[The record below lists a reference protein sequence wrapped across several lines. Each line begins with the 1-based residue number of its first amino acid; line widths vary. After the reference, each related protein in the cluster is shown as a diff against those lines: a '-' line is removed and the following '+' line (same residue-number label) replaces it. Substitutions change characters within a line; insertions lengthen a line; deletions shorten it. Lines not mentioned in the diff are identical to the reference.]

1 MKYPIFLV
9 SFFIFSACSFNST
22 IETRHS
28 KVGDASRPADI
39 SSILEKKKVL
49 DRSLD
54 FSDESLY
61 RDYFSC
67 DRGEFNYR
75 NCNVETGK
83 IIDAYTNKL
92 KFDFQ
97 IDYKF
102 QCSRSSSTEKI
113 NISLKQ
119 NGSIE
124 RLHLT
129 GSVWTSL
136 KTYDGA
142 LDVQLVDHNPQYT
155 SSILIP
161 NTEACVLNLRT
172 KKVLSKA
179 MIERTRTQIDWIS
192 DLYSFYKPLIN
203 TNTPL
208 SKQEKERL
216 KTTVYSMEKTLI
228 DVINEVK
235 TSLLYDNKRVFD
247 HKDRQMIYKI
257 ARKLR

>member
-1 MKYPIFLV
+1 
-9 SFFIFSACSFNST
+9 
-22 IETRHS
+22 
-28 KVGDASRPADI
+28 
-39 SSILEKKKVL
+39 
-49 DRSLD
+49 
-54 FSDESLY
+54 
-61 RDYFSC
+61 
-67 DRGEFNYR
+67 
-75 NCNVETGK
+75 
-83 IIDAYTNKL
+83 
-92 KFDFQ
+92 
-97 IDYKF
+97 
-102 QCSRSSSTEKI
+102 
-113 NISLKQ
+113 
-119 NGSIE
+119 
-124 RLHLT
+124 LHLT

-228 DVINEVK
+228 EVINEVK
-235 TSLLYDNKRVFD
+235 TSLLYDNKRAFD

>member
-1 MKYPIFLV
+1 M
-9 SFFIFSACSFNST
+9 
-22 IETRHS
+22 
-28 KVGDASRPADI
+28 
-39 SSILEKKKVL
+39 
-49 DRSLD
+49 
-54 FSDESLY
+54 
-61 RDYFSC
+61 
-67 DRGEFNYR
+67 
-75 NCNVETGK
+75 
-83 IIDAYTNKL
+83 
-92 KFDFQ
+92 
-97 IDYKF
+97 
-102 QCSRSSSTEKI
+102 
-113 NISLKQ
+113 
-119 NGSIE
+119 
-124 RLHLT
+124 
-129 GSVWTSL
+129 
-136 KTYDGA
+136 
-142 LDVQLVDHNPQYT
+142 
-155 SSILIP
+155 
-161 NTEACVLNLRT
+161 LNLRT